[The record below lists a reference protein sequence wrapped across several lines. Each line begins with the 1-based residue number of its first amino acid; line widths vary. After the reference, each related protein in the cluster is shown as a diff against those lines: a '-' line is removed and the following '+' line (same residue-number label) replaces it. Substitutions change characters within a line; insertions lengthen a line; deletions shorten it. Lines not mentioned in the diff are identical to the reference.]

1 MPLNHK
7 NPTHTNSWKKLKE
20 HFNQISKQKI
30 EDHFNINKNRGKE
43 FCTNFNEIH
52 FDYSKNKIN
61 SETIILFNDLLQ
73 EINFSDSVKKYFNG
87 DKINDTESRS
97 VLHTALRSN
106 EKEEIFV
113 DGLNIIPEILQSRKK
128 MMDFSDQVISGAYK
142 GLGETTIT
150 DIVNIGIGG
159 SDLGPSM
166 VSESLSHYKTR
177 LNVHF
182 VNNVDGDQIH
192 EFLQKLSPTK
202 TLFVIVSKTF
212 TTIET
217 ITNARIAKQWFSANV
232 NDDDISKNFIAVS
245 SNTKAVKEF
254 GIHDSNI
261 FPMWD
266 WVGGRFSLWGSVGL
280 SINLSIG
287 SKNFNDL
294 LIGANEMD
302 DHFKL
307 EPLTKNIPLL
317 AACISIWYNNFY
329 NYETH
334 AVIPYN
340 QNMKSFSAYLQQAS
354 MESNG
359 KQTSRNGELINY
371 QSGSIIWGQ
380 VGTNAQHSFFQ
391 LIHQGT
397 KIVPCDFIGF
407 SNPLNNNI
415 KSHQILMANFFAQTK
430 ALMIGN
436 KDDYAHKY
444 FRGNRPTNTILIK
457 KLTPK
462 NLGSLIALYE
472 HKIFSVGVILNLF
485 SFDQFG
491 VELGKKLAND
501 ILKDIKQKSSASND
515 SSTQNLLNKFFDSI

>member
-1 MPLNHK
+1 MPLNQK
-7 NPTHTNSWKKLKE
+7 NPILTNSWKRLKE
-20 HFNQISKQKI
+20 HFNQISTQKI
-30 EDHFNINKNRGKE
+30 QDHFQINKNRGKE
-43 FCTNFNEIH
+43 LSTNFNEIL

-61 SETIILFNDLLQ
+61 KETINLFNDLLT

-87 DKINDTESRS
+87 DNINETESRS
-97 VLHTALRSN
+97 VLHSALRT
-106 EKEEIFV
+106 KGTEEIV
-113 DGLNIIPEILQSRKK
+113 VNGENIIPEILLSRKK
-128 MMDFSDQVISGAYK
+128 MMDFSDQVISGSYK
-142 GLGETTIT
+142 GIQETKIT

-166 VSESLSHYKTR
+166 VCESLSHYKTR

-182 VNNVDGDQIH
+182 VNNVDGDQIY
-192 EFLQKLSPTK
+192 EVLKKLSPSS
-202 TLFVIVSKTF
+202 TLFIIVSKTF

-217 ITNARIAKQWFSANV
+217 ITNAHLAKEWFESNV
-232 NDDDISKNFIAVS
+232 KNKDISKNFIAVS
-245 SNTKAVKEF
+245 SNAKAVKEF

-261 FPMWD
+261 FPIWD

-280 SINLSIG
+280 AINLFIG

-294 LIGANEMD
+294 LMGANEMD
-302 DHFKL
+302 DHFKS

-329 NYETH
+329 DYETH
-334 AVIPYN
+334 AIIPYN

-359 KQTSRNGELINY
+359 KQTSRNGEFIDY

-380 VGTNAQHSFFQ
+380 AGTNAQHSFFQ
-391 LIHQGT
+391 LMHQGT

-430 ALMIGN
+430 ALMIGKKN
-436 KDDYAHKY
+436 HNAHKH
-444 FRGNRPTNTILIK
+444 FEGDRPTNTILIK

-485 SFDQFG
+485 SFDQYG

-501 ILKDIKQKSSASND
+501 ILKSINEKSSTNND
-515 SSTQNLLNKFFDSI
+515 SSTENLLNKFFDSI

>member
-1 MPLNHK
+1 MPLNQK
-7 NPTHTNSWKKLKE
+7 NPILTDSWKRLKE
-20 HFNQISKQKI
+20 HFNHISKQKI
-30 EDHFNINKNRGKE
+30 EDHFQINKNRGKE
-43 FCTNFNEIH
+43 LSTNFNEIL

-61 SETIILFNDLLQ
+61 KETINLFNDLLT

-87 DKINDTESRS
+87 DNINETESRS
-97 VLHTALRSN
+97 VLHSALRAK
-106 EKEEIFV
+106 ETEEIFV
-113 DGLNIIPEILQSRKK
+113 DGENIIPEILLSRKK
-128 MMDFSDQVISGAYK
+128 MMDFSDQVISGSYK
-142 GLGETTIT
+142 GIQETKIT

-166 VSESLSHYKTR
+166 VCESLSHYKTR

-192 EFLQKLSPTK
+192 EVLKKLSPSS
-202 TLFVIVSKTF
+202 TLFIIVSKTF

-217 ITNARIAKQWFSANV
+217 ITNAHLAKEWFESNV
-232 NDDDISKNFIAVS
+232 KNKDISKNFIAVS
-245 SNTKAVKEF
+245 SNAKAVKEF

-280 SINLSIG
+280 AINLFIG

-294 LIGANEMD
+294 LMGANEMD
-302 DHFKL
+302 DHFKS
-307 EPLTKNIPLL
+307 EPISKNIPLL
-317 AACISIWYNNFY
+317 AACISIWYNNFFD
-329 NYETH
+329 YETH
-334 AVIPYN
+334 AIIPYN

-359 KQTSRNGELINY
+359 KQTSRNGEFIDY

-380 VGTNAQHSFFQ
+380 AGTNAQHSFFQ
-391 LIHQGT
+391 LMHQGT

-430 ALMIGN
+430 ALMTGK
-436 KDDYAHKY
+436 KDDNAHKY
-444 FRGNRPTNTILIK
+444 FKGDRPTNTILIR

-501 ILKDIKQKSSASND
+501 ILKSIKEKSSTNND

>member
-1 MPLNHK
+1 MSLNHK
-7 NPTHTNSWKKLKE
+7 NPTLTDSWKKLKQ

-30 EDHFNINKNRGKE
+30 EDHFQINQNRGKE
-43 FCTNFNEIH
+43 FSSNCNEIL

-61 SETIILFNDLLQ
+61 KETINLFNDLLT

-87 DKINDTESRS
+87 NNINETESRS
-97 VLHTALRSN
+97 VLHTALRAKGT
-106 EKEEIFV
+106 EKIFV
-113 DGLNIIPEILQSRKK
+113 NGENIIPEILLSRKK
-128 MMDFSDQVISGAYK
+128 MMVFSDQVISGSYK
-142 GLGETTIT
+142 GIQETKIT
-150 DIVNIGIGG
+150 DVVNIGIGG

-166 VSESLSHYKTR
+166 VCESLSHYKTR

-192 EFLQKLSPTK
+192 EVLKKLSPSS
-202 TLFVIVSKTF
+202 TLFIVVSKTF
-212 TTIET
+212 TTVET
-217 ITNARIAKQWFSANV
+217 ITNAHIAKEWFESNGEYK
-232 NDDDISKNFIAVS
+232 DISKNFIAVS
-245 SNTKAVKEF
+245 SNAIAVKEF

-280 SINLSIG
+280 AINLFIG

-302 DHFKL
+302 DHFSS

-317 AACISIWYNNFY
+317 AACINIWYNNFFD
-329 NYETH
+329 YETH
-334 AVIPYN
+334 AIIPYN
-340 QNMKSFSAYLQQAS
+340 QNLKSFPAYLQQAS

-359 KQTSRNGELINY
+359 KQTSRSGELIDY
-371 QSGSIIWGQ
+371 ESGSIIWGEA
-380 VGTNAQHSFFQ
+380 GTNAQHSFFQ
-391 LIHQGT
+391 LLHQGT
-397 KIVPCDFIGF
+397 KIIPCDFIGF

-430 ALMIGN
+430 ALMNGK
-436 KDDYAHKY
+436 KDQNAHKH
-444 FRGNRPTNTILIK
+444 FKGDRPTNTILIN

-501 ILKDIKQKSSASND
+501 ILKNIEEKSITNND

>member
-1 MPLNHK
+1 MPLNQK
-7 NPTHTNSWKKLKE
+7 NPILTDSWKRLKE
-20 HFNQISKQKI
+20 HFNHISIQKI
-30 EDHFNINKNRGKE
+30 EDHFQINKNRGKE
-43 FCTNFNEIH
+43 LSTNFNEIL

-61 SETIILFNDLLQ
+61 KETINLFNDLLT

-87 DKINDTESRS
+87 DNINETESRS
-97 VLHTALRSN
+97 VLHSALRT
-106 EKEEIFV
+106 KGTEEIFV
-113 DGLNIIPEILQSRKK
+113 DGENIIPEILLSRKK
-128 MMDFSDQVISGAYK
+128 MMDFSDQVISGSYK
-142 GLGETTIT
+142 GIQETKIT

-166 VSESLSHYKTR
+166 VCESLSHYKTR

-192 EFLQKLSPTK
+192 EVLKKLSPSS
-202 TLFVIVSKTF
+202 TLFIIVSKTF

-217 ITNARIAKQWFSANV
+217 ITNAHLAKEWFESNV
-232 NDDDISKNFIAVS
+232 KNKDISKNFIAVS
-245 SNTKAVKEF
+245 SNAKAVKEF

-280 SINLSIG
+280 AINLFIG

-294 LIGANEMD
+294 LMGANEMD
-302 DHFKL
+302 DHFKS
-307 EPLTKNIPLL
+307 EPISKNIPLL
-317 AACISIWYNNFY
+317 AACIPIWYNNFFD
-329 NYETH
+329 YETH
-334 AVIPYN
+334 AIIPYN

-359 KQTSRNGELINY
+359 KQTSRNGEFIDY

-380 VGTNAQHSFFQ
+380 AGTNAQHSFFQ
-391 LIHQGT
+391 LMHQGT

-430 ALMIGN
+430 ALMTGK
-436 KDDYAHKY
+436 KDDNAHKH
-444 FRGNRPTNTILIK
+444 FKGDRPTNTILIK
-457 KLTPK
+457 KLSPK

-501 ILKDIKQKSSASND
+501 ILKSIKEKSSTNND

>member
-1 MPLNHK
+1 MPLNQK
-7 NPTHTNSWKKLKE
+7 NPTLTDSWKKLKE
-20 HFNQISKQKI
+20 HFNHISKQKI
-30 EDHFNINKNRGKE
+30 EDHFQINKNRGKE
-43 FCTNFNEIH
+43 LSTNFNEIL

-61 SETIILFNDLLQ
+61 KETVNLFNDLLT

-87 DKINDTESRS
+87 DNINETESRS
-97 VLHTALRSN
+97 VLHSALRT
-106 EKEEIFV
+106 KGTEEIFV
-113 DGLNIIPEILQSRKK
+113 DGENIIPEILLSRKK
-128 MMDFSDQVISGAYK
+128 MMDFSDQVISGSYK
-142 GLGETTIT
+142 GIQETKIT

-166 VSESLSHYKTR
+166 VCESLSHYKTR

-192 EFLQKLSPTK
+192 EVLKKLSPSS
-202 TLFVIVSKTF
+202 TLFIIVSKTF

-217 ITNARIAKQWFSANV
+217 ITNAHLAKEWFESKVKNK
-232 NDDDISKNFIAVS
+232 DISRNFIAVS
-245 SNTKAVKEF
+245 SNAKAVKEF

-280 SINLSIG
+280 AINLFIG

-294 LIGANEMD
+294 LMGANEMD
-302 DHFKL
+302 DHFKS
-307 EPLTKNIPLL
+307 EPISKNIPLL
-317 AACISIWYNNFY
+317 AACISIWYNNFFD
-329 NYETH
+329 YETH
-334 AVIPYN
+334 AIIPYN

-359 KQTSRNGELINY
+359 KQTSRNGEFIDY

-380 VGTNAQHSFFQ
+380 AGTNAQHSFFQ
-391 LIHQGT
+391 LMHQGT

-430 ALMIGN
+430 ALMTGK
-436 KDDYAHKY
+436 KDDNAHKY
-444 FRGNRPTNTILIK
+444 FKGDRPTNTILIK
-457 KLTPK
+457 KLSPK

-501 ILKDIKQKSSASND
+501 ILKNIEQKSSINSD
-515 SSTQNLLNKFFDSI
+515 SSTENLLNKFFDSI

>member
-73 EINFSDSVKKYFNG
+73 EINFSDSVKRYFNG

-192 EFLQKLSPTK
+192 EVLQKLSPTK
-202 TLFVIVSKTF
+202 TLFVVVSKTF

-245 SNTKAVKEF
+245 SNAKAVKEF

-407 SNPLNNNI
+407 SNPLNNNV

-436 KDDYAHKY
+436 KDDYTHKY
-444 FRGNRPTNTILIK
+444 FTGNRPTNTILIK

>member
-202 TLFVIVSKTF
+202 TLFVVVSKTF

-436 KDDYAHKY
+436 KDDYVHKY
-444 FRGNRPTNTILIK
+444 FGGNRPTNTILIK

>member
-1 MPLNHK
+1 
-7 NPTHTNSWKKLKE
+7 
-20 HFNQISKQKI
+20 
-30 EDHFNINKNRGKE
+30 
-43 FCTNFNEIH
+43 
-52 FDYSKNKIN
+52 
-61 SETIILFNDLLQ
+61 
-73 EINFSDSVKKYFNG
+73 
-87 DKINDTESRS
+87 
-97 VLHTALRSN
+97 
-106 EKEEIFV
+106 
-113 DGLNIIPEILQSRKK
+113 
-128 MMDFSDQVISGAYK
+128 MDFSDQVISGAYK

-192 EFLQKLSPTK
+192 EVLQKLSPK
-202 TLFVIVSKTF
+202 QTLFIVVSKTF

-217 ITNARIAKQWFSANV
+217 ITNARIAKQWFSANI

-407 SNPLNNNI
+407 SNPLNNNV

-436 KDDYAHKY
+436 KDDYTHKY
-444 FRGNRPTNTILIK
+444 FTGNRPTNTILIK

>member
-1 MPLNHK
+1 MPLNQK
-7 NPTHTNSWKKLKE
+7 NPTLTDSWKKLKE
-20 HFNQISKQKI
+20 HFNHISKQEI
-30 EDHFNINKNRGKE
+30 EDHFQINKNRGKE
-43 FCTNFNEIH
+43 FSTNFNEIL

-61 SETIILFNDLLQ
+61 KETINLFNDLLN
-73 EINFSDSVKKYFNG
+73 EINFSNSVKKYFKG
-87 DKINDTESRS
+87 DKINETESRS
-97 VLHTALRSN
+97 VLHTALRAK
-106 EKEEIFV
+106 ETEEIFV
-113 DGLNIIPEILQSRKK
+113 DGENIIPEILLSRKK
-128 MMDFSDQVISGAYK
+128 MMDFSDQVISGSYK
-142 GLGETTIT
+142 GIHETKIT

-166 VSESLSHYKTR
+166 VCESLAHYKTS

-192 EFLQKLSPTK
+192 EVLKKLSPSS
-202 TLFVIVSKTF
+202 TLFIIVSKTF

-217 ITNARIAKQWFSANV
+217 ITNAHIAREWFESNIK
-232 NDDDISKNFIAVS
+232 NKDISKNFIAVS
-245 SNTKAVKEF
+245 SNAKAVKEF
-254 GIHDSNI
+254 GIHHSNI

-266 WVGGRFSLWGSVGL
+266 WIGGRFSLWGSVGL
-280 SINLSIG
+280 AINLFIG

-294 LIGANEMD
+294 LMGANEMD
-302 DHFKL
+302 DHFKS
-307 EPLTKNIPLL
+307 EPISRNIPLL
-317 AACISIWYNNFY
+317 AACISVWYNNFFD
-329 NYETH
+329 YETH
-334 AVIPYN
+334 AIIPYN

-359 KQTSRNGELINY
+359 KQTSRNGKFIDY

-391 LIHQGT
+391 LLHQGT
-397 KIVPCDFIGF
+397 KIIPCDFIGF

-430 ALMIGN
+430 ALMIGK
-436 KDDYAHKY
+436 KDDNAHKH
-444 FRGNRPTNTILIK
+444 FNGDRPTNTILIG

-485 SFDQFG
+485 SYDQFG
-491 VELGKKLAND
+491 VELGKNLAND
-501 ILKDIKQKSSASND
+501 ILKDIEQKSSRNND
-515 SSTQNLLNKFFDSI
+515 SSTENLLNKYFDSI

>member
-1 MPLNHK
+1 MPLNQK
-7 NPTHTNSWKKLKE
+7 NPILTDSWKRLKE
-20 HFNQISKQKI
+20 HFNHISKQKI
-30 EDHFNINKNRGKE
+30 EDHFQRNKNRGKE
-43 FCTNFNEIH
+43 LSTNFNEIL

-61 SETIILFNDLLQ
+61 KETVNLFNDLLT

-87 DKINDTESRS
+87 DNINETESRS
-97 VLHTALRSN
+97 VLHSALRT
-106 EKEEIFV
+106 KGTEEIFV
-113 DGLNIIPEILQSRKK
+113 DGENIIPEILLSRKK
-128 MMDFSDQVISGAYK
+128 MMDFSDQVISGSYK
-142 GLGETTIT
+142 GIQETKIT

-166 VSESLSHYKTR
+166 VCESLSHYKTR

-192 EFLQKLSPTK
+192 EVLKKLSPSS
-202 TLFVIVSKTF
+202 TLFIIVSKTF

-217 ITNARIAKQWFSANV
+217 ITNAHLAKEWFESKLKNK
-232 NDDDISKNFIAVS
+232 DISRNFIAVS
-245 SNTKAVKEF
+245 SNAKAVKEF

-280 SINLSIG
+280 AINLFIG

-294 LIGANEMD
+294 LMGANEMD
-302 DHFKL
+302 DHFKS
-307 EPLTKNIPLL
+307 EPISKNIPLL
-317 AACISIWYNNFY
+317 AACISIWYNNFFD
-329 NYETH
+329 YETH
-334 AVIPYN
+334 AIIPYN

-359 KQTSRNGELINY
+359 KQTSRNGEFIDY

-380 VGTNAQHSFFQ
+380 AGTNAQHSFFQ
-391 LIHQGT
+391 LMHQGT

-430 ALMIGN
+430 ALMTGK
-436 KDDYAHKY
+436 KDDNAHKH
-444 FRGNRPTNTILIK
+444 FKGDRPTNTILIK
-457 KLTPK
+457 KLSPK

-501 ILKDIKQKSSASND
+501 ILKNIEQKSSINSD
-515 SSTQNLLNKFFDSI
+515 SSTENLLNKFFDSI

>member
-1 MPLNHK
+1 MPLNQK
-7 NPTHTNSWKKLKE
+7 NPILTDSWKRLKE
-20 HFNQISKQKI
+20 HFNHISIQKI
-30 EDHFNINKNRGKE
+30 EDHFQINKNRGKE
-43 FCTNFNEIH
+43 LSTNFNEIL

-61 SETIILFNDLLQ
+61 KETVNLFNDLLT

-87 DKINDTESRS
+87 DNINETESRS
-97 VLHTALRSN
+97 VLHSALRT
-106 EKEEIFV
+106 KGTEEIFV
-113 DGLNIIPEILQSRKK
+113 DGENIIPEILLSRKK
-128 MMDFSDQVISGAYK
+128 MMDFSDQVISGSYK
-142 GLGETTIT
+142 GIQETKIT

-166 VSESLSHYKTR
+166 VCESLSHYKTR

-192 EFLQKLSPTK
+192 EVLKKLSPSS
-202 TLFVIVSKTF
+202 TLFIIVSKTF

-217 ITNARIAKQWFSANV
+217 ITNAYLAKEWFESNV
-232 NDDDISKNFIAVS
+232 KNKDISRNFIAVS
-245 SNTKAVKEF
+245 SNAKAVKEF

-280 SINLSIG
+280 AINLFIG

-294 LIGANEMD
+294 LMGANEMD
-302 DHFKL
+302 DHFKS
-307 EPLTKNIPLL
+307 EPISKNIPLL
-317 AACISIWYNNFY
+317 AACISIWYNNFFD
-329 NYETH
+329 YETH
-334 AVIPYN
+334 AIIPYN

-359 KQTSRNGELINY
+359 KQTSRNGEFIDY

-380 VGTNAQHSFFQ
+380 AGTNAQHSFFQ
-391 LIHQGT
+391 LMHQGT

-430 ALMIGN
+430 ALMTGK
-436 KDDYAHKY
+436 KDDNAHKY
-444 FRGNRPTNTILIK
+444 FKGDRPTNTILIK
-457 KLTPK
+457 KLSPK

-501 ILKDIKQKSSASND
+501 ILKNIEQKSSINSD
-515 SSTQNLLNKFFDSI
+515 SSTENLLNKFFDSI

>member
-1 MPLNHK
+1 MPLNQK
-7 NPTHTNSWKKLKE
+7 NPILTDSWKRLKE
-20 HFNQISKQKI
+20 HFNHISIQKI
-30 EDHFNINKNRGKE
+30 EHHFQINKNRGKE
-43 FCTNFNEIH
+43 LSTNFNEIL

-61 SETIILFNDLLQ
+61 KETINLFNDLLT

-87 DKINDTESRS
+87 DNINETESRS
-97 VLHTALRSN
+97 VLHSALRT
-106 EKEEIFV
+106 KGTEEIFV
-113 DGLNIIPEILQSRKK
+113 DGENIIPEILLSRKK
-128 MMDFSDQVISGAYK
+128 MMDFSDQVISGSYK
-142 GLGETTIT
+142 GIQETKIT

-166 VSESLSHYKTR
+166 VCESLSHYKTR

-192 EFLQKLSPTK
+192 EVLKKLSPSS
-202 TLFVIVSKTF
+202 TLFIIVSKTF

-217 ITNARIAKQWFSANV
+217 ITNAHLAKEWFESNV
-232 NDDDISKNFIAVS
+232 KNKDISKNFIAVS
-245 SNTKAVKEF
+245 SNAKAVKEF

-280 SINLSIG
+280 AINLFIG

-294 LIGANEMD
+294 LMGANEMD
-302 DHFKL
+302 DHFKS
-307 EPLTKNIPLL
+307 EPISKNIPLL
-317 AACISIWYNNFY
+317 AACISIWYNNFFD
-329 NYETH
+329 YETH
-334 AVIPYN
+334 AIIPYN

-359 KQTSRNGELINY
+359 KQTSRNGEFIDY

-380 VGTNAQHSFFQ
+380 AGTNAQHSFFQ
-391 LIHQGT
+391 LMHQGT

-430 ALMIGN
+430 ALMTGK
-436 KDDYAHKY
+436 KDDNAHKY
-444 FRGNRPTNTILIK
+444 FKGDRPTNTILIR

-501 ILKDIKQKSSASND
+501 ILKSIKEKSSTNND
-515 SSTQNLLNKFFDSI
+515 SSTENLLNNYFDSI

>member
-7 NPTHTNSWKKLKE
+7 NPTLTNSWKKLKE

-30 EDHFNINKNRGKE
+30 EDHFNMNKNRGKE
-43 FCTNFNEIH
+43 FSTNFNEIH

-61 SETIILFNDLLQ
+61 RETINIFDDLLK
-73 EINFSDSVKKYFNG
+73 EINFSDSVKSYFNG

-113 DGLNIIPEILQSRKK
+113 DGVNIISEIIQSRKK
-128 MMDFSDQVISGAYK
+128 MMDFSDQVISGAFK
-142 GLGETTIT
+142 GLDETKIT

-166 VSESLSHYKTR
+166 VCESLSHYRTR

-192 EFLQKLSPTK
+192 EVLQKLSPSQ
-202 TLFVIVSKTF
+202 TLFIVVSKTF

-217 ITNARIAKQWFSANV
+217 ITNAQIAKEWFKV
-232 NDDDISKNFIAVS
+232 NMDNDDISKNFIAVS
-245 SNTKAVKEF
+245 SNAKAVKEF
-254 GIHDSNI
+254 GIDNSNI

-280 SINLSIG
+280 AINLFIG

-302 DHFKL
+302 DHFKS
-307 EPLTKNIPLL
+307 EPLAKNIPLL
-317 AACISIWYNNFY
+317 AACIAIWYNNFCD
-329 NYETH
+329 YETH
-334 AVIPYN
+334 AIIPYN
-340 QNMKSFSAYLQQAS
+340 QNLKSFTAYLQQLS

-359 KQTSRNGELINY
+359 KQTSRSGELIEY
-371 QSGSIIWGQ
+371 QTGSIIWGQ
-380 VGTNAQHSFFQ
+380 AGTNAQHSFFQ
-391 LIHQGT
+391 LLHQGT

-415 KSHQILMANFFAQTK
+415 KSHQVLMANFFAQTK
-430 ALMIGN
+430 ALMIGK
-436 KDDYAHKY
+436 KDDNIHKY
-444 FRGNRPTNTILIK
+444 FRGDRPTNTILIK

-472 HKIFSVGVILNLF
+472 HKIFSVGVILNIF

-501 ILKDIKQKSSASND
+501 VLKNIQEKSLTNND

>member
-1 MPLNHK
+1 MPLNQK
-7 NPTHTNSWKKLKE
+7 NPTLTDSWKKLKE
-20 HFNQISKQKI
+20 HFNLITKQRI
-30 EDHFNINKNRGKE
+30 EDHFKTNKNRGKE
-43 FCTNFNEIH
+43 FSTNFNEIH

-61 SETIILFNDLLQ
+61 SETINLFNELLM
-73 EINFSDSVKKYFNG
+73 EINFSESVKSYFEG

-97 VLHTALRSN
+97 VLHTALRA
-106 EKEEIFV
+106 KETDEIFV
-113 DGLNIIPEILQSRKK
+113 DGVNIMHVVTQSRKK
-128 MMDFSDQVISGAYK
+128 MMDFSDKVISGSYK
-142 GLGETTIT
+142 GMDDAKIT

-166 VSESLSHYKTR
+166 VCESLSHYKTR

-192 EFLQKLSPTK
+192 EVLKRLTPTR
-202 TLFVIVSKTF
+202 TLFIIVSKTF

-217 ITNARIAKQWFSANV
+217 ITNAKVAKEWFQSNAKKS
-232 NDDDISKNFIAVS
+232 DISKNFVGVS
-245 SNTKAVKEF
+245 SNTKAAKEF

-280 SINLSIG
+280 AINLSIG

-302 DHFKL
+302 DHFKS
-307 EPLTKNIPLL
+307 EPISKNIPLL
-317 AACISIWYNNFY
+317 AACITIWYNNFY

-359 KQTSRNGELINY
+359 KQTSRNGEIIDY

-391 LIHQGT
+391 LLHQGT
-397 KIVPCDFIGF
+397 KIIPCDFIGF
-407 SNPLNNNI
+407 SNPLSNNI

-430 ALMIGN
+430 ALMMGK
-436 KDDYAHKY
+436 KDDNVHKH
-444 FRGNRPTNTILIK
+444 FGGNRPTNTILIN

-501 ILKDIKQKSSASND
+501 ILKNIEDKSSKNSD
-515 SSTQNLLNKFFDSI
+515 SSTENLLKKFFNSI

>member
-1 MPLNHK
+1 MPLNQK
-7 NPTHTNSWKKLKE
+7 NPILTDSWKRLKE
-20 HFNQISKQKI
+20 HFNHISIQKI
-30 EDHFNINKNRGKE
+30 EDHFEINKNRGKE
-43 FCTNFNEIH
+43 LSTNFNEIL

-61 SETIILFNDLLQ
+61 KETINLFNDLLM

-87 DKINDTESRS
+87 DNINETESRS
-97 VLHTALRSN
+97 VLHSALRT
-106 EKEEIFV
+106 KGTEEIFV
-113 DGLNIIPEILQSRKK
+113 DGENIIPEILLSRKK
-128 MMDFSDQVISGAYK
+128 MMDFSDQVISGSYK
-142 GLGETTIT
+142 GIQETKIT

-166 VSESLSHYKTR
+166 VCESLSHYKTR

-182 VNNVDGDQIH
+182 VNNVDGDQID
-192 EFLQKLSPTK
+192 EVLKKLSPSS
-202 TLFVIVSKTF
+202 TLFIIVSKTF

-217 ITNARIAKQWFSANV
+217 ITNAHLAKEWFESNV
-232 NDDDISKNFIAVS
+232 KNKDISKNFIAVS
-245 SNTKAVKEF
+245 SNAKAVKEF

-280 SINLSIG
+280 AINLFIG

-294 LIGANEMD
+294 LMGANEMD
-302 DHFKL
+302 DHFKS
-307 EPLTKNIPLL
+307 EPISKNIPLL
-317 AACISIWYNNFY
+317 AACISIWYNNFFD
-329 NYETH
+329 YETH
-334 AVIPYN
+334 AIIPYN

-359 KQTSRNGELINY
+359 KQTSRNGEFIDY

-380 VGTNAQHSFFQ
+380 AGTNAQHSFFQ
-391 LIHQGT
+391 LMHQGT

-430 ALMIGN
+430 ALMTGK
-436 KDDYAHKY
+436 KDDNAHKY
-444 FRGNRPTNTILIK
+444 FKGDRPTNTILIR

-501 ILKDIKQKSSASND
+501 ILKSIKEKSSTNND
-515 SSTQNLLNKFFDSI
+515 SSTENLLNNYFDSI

>member
-1 MPLNHK
+1 MPLNQK
-7 NPTHTNSWKKLKE
+7 NPILTDSWKRLKE
-20 HFNQISKQKI
+20 HFNHISIQKI
-30 EDHFNINKNRGKE
+30 EDHFQINKNRGKE
-43 FCTNFNEIH
+43 LSTNFNEIL

-61 SETIILFNDLLQ
+61 KETVNLFNDLLT

-87 DKINDTESRS
+87 DNINETESRS
-97 VLHTALRSN
+97 VLHSALRT
-106 EKEEIFV
+106 KGTEEIFV
-113 DGLNIIPEILQSRKK
+113 DGENIIPEILLSRKK
-128 MMDFSDQVISGAYK
+128 MMDFSDQVISGSYK
-142 GLGETTIT
+142 GIQETKIT

-166 VSESLSHYKTR
+166 VCESLSHYKTR

-192 EFLQKLSPTK
+192 EVLKKLSPSS
-202 TLFVIVSKTF
+202 TLFIIVSKTF

-217 ITNARIAKQWFSANV
+217 ITNAHLAKEWFESKVKNK
-232 NDDDISKNFIAVS
+232 DISRNFIAVS
-245 SNTKAVKEF
+245 SNAKAVKEF

-280 SINLSIG
+280 AINLFIG

-294 LIGANEMD
+294 LMGANEMD
-302 DHFKL
+302 DHFKS
-307 EPLTKNIPLL
+307 EPISKNIPLL
-317 AACISIWYNNFY
+317 AACISIWYNNFFD
-329 NYETH
+329 YETH
-334 AVIPYN
+334 AIIPYN

-359 KQTSRNGELINY
+359 KQTSRNGEFIDY

-380 VGTNAQHSFFQ
+380 AGTNAQHSFFQ
-391 LIHQGT
+391 LMHQGT

-430 ALMIGN
+430 ALMTGK
-436 KDDYAHKY
+436 KDDNAHKY
-444 FRGNRPTNTILIK
+444 FKGDRPTNTILIK
-457 KLTPK
+457 KLSPK

-501 ILKDIKQKSSASND
+501 ILKNIEQKSSINSD
-515 SSTQNLLNKFFDSI
+515 SSTENLLNKFFDSI

>member
-1 MPLNHK
+1 MPLNQKK
-7 NPTHTNSWKKLKE
+7 NPILTDSWKRLKE
-20 HFNQISKQKI
+20 HFNHISIQKI
-30 EDHFNINKNRGKE
+30 EDHFQINKNRGKE
-43 FCTNFNEIH
+43 LSTNFNEIL

-61 SETIILFNDLLQ
+61 KETINLFNDLLK

-87 DKINDTESRS
+87 DNINETESRS
-97 VLHTALRSN
+97 VLHSALRA
-106 EKEEIFV
+106 KGTEEIFV
-113 DGLNIIPEILQSRKK
+113 DGENIIPEILLSRKK
-128 MMDFSDQVISGAYK
+128 MMDFSDQVISGSYK
-142 GLGETTIT
+142 GIQETKIT

-166 VSESLSHYKTR
+166 VCESLSHYKTR

-192 EFLQKLSPTK
+192 EVLKKLSPSS
-202 TLFVIVSKTF
+202 TLFIIVSKTF

-217 ITNARIAKQWFSANV
+217 ITNAHLAKEWFESNV
-232 NDDDISKNFIAVS
+232 KNKDISKNFIAVS
-245 SNTKAVKEF
+245 SNAKAVKEF

-280 SINLSIG
+280 AINLFIG

-294 LIGANEMD
+294 LMGANEMD
-302 DHFKL
+302 DHFKS
-307 EPLTKNIPLL
+307 EPISKNIPLL
-317 AACISIWYNNFY
+317 AACISIWYNNFFD
-329 NYETH
+329 YETH
-334 AVIPYN
+334 AIIPYN

-359 KQTSRNGELINY
+359 KQTSRNGEFIDY

-380 VGTNAQHSFFQ
+380 AGTNAQHSFFQ
-391 LIHQGT
+391 LMHQGT

-430 ALMIGN
+430 ALMTGK
-436 KDDYAHKY
+436 KDDNAHKY
-444 FRGNRPTNTILIK
+444 FKGDRPTNTILIR

-501 ILKDIKQKSSASND
+501 ILKDIE
-515 SSTQNLLNKFFDSI
+515 QNLQQITTHLLKIF

>member
-1 MPLNHK
+1 MPLNQK
-7 NPTHTNSWKKLKE
+7 NPILTDSWKRLKE
-20 HFNQISKQKI
+20 HFNHISIQKI
-30 EDHFNINKNRGKE
+30 EDHFQINKNRGKE
-43 FCTNFNEIH
+43 LSTNFNEIL

-61 SETIILFNDLLQ
+61 KETINLFNDLLT

-87 DKINDTESRS
+87 DNINETESRS
-97 VLHTALRSN
+97 VLHSALRA
-106 EKEEIFV
+106 KGTEEIFV
-113 DGLNIIPEILQSRKK
+113 DGENIIPEILLSRKK
-128 MMDFSDQVISGAYK
+128 MMDFSDQVISGSYK
-142 GLGETTIT
+142 GIQETKIT

-166 VSESLSHYKTR
+166 VCESLSHYKTR

-192 EFLQKLSPTK
+192 EVLKKLSPSS
-202 TLFVIVSKTF
+202 TLFIIVSKTF

-217 ITNARIAKQWFSANV
+217 ITNAHLAKEWFESNV
-232 NDDDISKNFIAVS
+232 KNKDISKNFIAVS
-245 SNTKAVKEF
+245 SNAKAVKEF

-280 SINLSIG
+280 AINLFIG

-294 LIGANEMD
+294 LMGANEMD
-302 DHFKL
+302 DHFKS
-307 EPLTKNIPLL
+307 EPISKNIPLL
-317 AACISIWYNNFY
+317 AACISIWYNNFFD
-329 NYETH
+329 YETH
-334 AVIPYN
+334 AIIPYN

-359 KQTSRNGELINY
+359 KQTSRNGEFIDY

-391 LIHQGT
+391 LLHQGT

-430 ALMIGN
+430 ALMTGK
-436 KDDYAHKY
+436 KDDNAHKH
-444 FRGNRPTNTILIK
+444 FSGDRPTNTILIR

-501 ILKDIKQKSSASND
+501 ILKRY
-515 SSTQNLLNKFFDSI
+515 

>member
-1 MPLNHK
+1 MPLNQK
-7 NPTHTNSWKKLKE
+7 NPILTDSWKRLKE
-20 HFNQISKQKI
+20 HFNHISIQKI
-30 EDHFNINKNRGKE
+30 EYHFQINKNRGKE
-43 FCTNFNEIH
+43 LSTNFNEIL

-61 SETIILFNDLLQ
+61 KETINLFNDLLT

-87 DKINDTESRS
+87 DNINETESRS
-97 VLHTALRSN
+97 VLHSALRT
-106 EKEEIFV
+106 KGTEEIFV
-113 DGLNIIPEILQSRKK
+113 DGENIIPEILLSRKK
-128 MMDFSDQVISGAYK
+128 MMDFSDQVISGRYK
-142 GLGETTIT
+142 GIQETKIT

-166 VSESLSHYKTR
+166 VCESLSHYKTR

-192 EFLQKLSPTK
+192 EVLKKLSPSS
-202 TLFVIVSKTF
+202 TLFIIVSKTF

-217 ITNARIAKQWFSANV
+217 ITNAHLAKEWFESNV
-232 NDDDISKNFIAVS
+232 KNKDISKNFIAVS
-245 SNTKAVKEF
+245 SNAKAVKEF

-280 SINLSIG
+280 AINLFIG

-294 LIGANEMD
+294 LMGANEMD
-302 DHFKL
+302 DHFKS
-307 EPLTKNIPLL
+307 EPISKNIPLL
-317 AACISIWYNNFY
+317 AACISIWYNNFFD
-329 NYETH
+329 YETH
-334 AVIPYN
+334 AIIPYN

-359 KQTSRNGELINY
+359 KQTSRNGEFIDY

-380 VGTNAQHSFFQ
+380 AGTNAQHSFFQ
-391 LIHQGT
+391 LMHQGT

-430 ALMIGN
+430 ALMIGK
-436 KDDYAHKY
+436 KDRNVHKH
-444 FRGNRPTNTILIK
+444 FNGDRPTNTILIS

-485 SFDQFG
+485 SYDQFG
-491 VELGKKLAND
+491 VELGKNLAND
-501 ILKDIKQKSSASND
+501 VLKDIEQKSSTNND
-515 SSTQNLLNKFFDSI
+515 SSTENLLNNYFDSI

>member
-1 MPLNHK
+1 MPLNQK
-7 NPTHTNSWKKLKE
+7 NPILTDSWKRLKE
-20 HFNQISKQKI
+20 HFNHISIQKI
-30 EDHFNINKNRGKE
+30 EDHFQINKNRGKE
-43 FCTNFNEIH
+43 LSTNFNEIL

-61 SETIILFNDLLQ
+61 KETINLFNDLLT

-87 DKINDTESRS
+87 DNINETESRS
-97 VLHTALRSN
+97 VLHSALRT
-106 EKEEIFV
+106 KGTEEIFV
-113 DGLNIIPEILQSRKK
+113 DGENIIPEILLSRKK
-128 MMDFSDQVISGAYK
+128 MMDFSDQVISGSYK
-142 GLGETTIT
+142 GIQETKIT

-166 VSESLSHYKTR
+166 VCESLSHYKTR

-192 EFLQKLSPTK
+192 EVLKKLSPSS
-202 TLFVIVSKTF
+202 TLFIIVSKTF

-217 ITNARIAKQWFSANV
+217 ITNAHLAKEWFESNV
-232 NDDDISKNFIAVS
+232 KNKDISKNFIAVS
-245 SNTKAVKEF
+245 SNAKAVKEF

-280 SINLSIG
+280 AINLFIG

-294 LIGANEMD
+294 LMGANEMD
-302 DHFKL
+302 DHFKS
-307 EPLTKNIPLL
+307 EPISKNIPLL
-317 AACISIWYNNFY
+317 AACISIWYNNFFD
-329 NYETH
+329 YETH
-334 AVIPYN
+334 AIIPYN

-359 KQTSRNGELINY
+359 KQTSRNGEFIDY

-391 LIHQGT
+391 LMHQGT

-430 ALMIGN
+430 ALMIGK
-436 KDDYAHKY
+436 KDDNAHKH
-444 FRGNRPTNTILIK
+444 FSGDRPTNTILIR

-501 ILKDIKQKSSASND
+501 ILKDIEQKSSTNND

>member
-202 TLFVIVSKTF
+202 TLFVVVSKTF

-501 ILKDIKQKSSASND
+501 ILKDIKQKSTASND

>member
-1 MPLNHK
+1 MPLNQK
-7 NPTHTNSWKKLKE
+7 NPILTDSWKRLKE
-20 HFNQISKQKI
+20 HFNHISIQKI
-30 EDHFNINKNRGKE
+30 EDHFQINKNRGKE
-43 FCTNFNEIH
+43 LSTNFNEIL

-61 SETIILFNDLLQ
+61 KETINLFNDLLT

-87 DKINDTESRS
+87 DNINETESRS
-97 VLHTALRSN
+97 VLHTALRA
-106 EKEEIFV
+106 KGTEEIFV
-113 DGLNIIPEILQSRKK
+113 DGENIIPEILLSRKK
-128 MMDFSDQVISGAYK
+128 MMDFSDQVISGSYK
-142 GLGETTIT
+142 GIQETKIT

-166 VSESLSHYKTR
+166 VCESLSHYKTR

-192 EFLQKLSPTK
+192 EVLKKLSPSS
-202 TLFVIVSKTF
+202 TLFIIVSKTF

-217 ITNARIAKQWFSANV
+217 ITNAHLAKEWFESNV
-232 NDDDISKNFIAVS
+232 KNKDISKNFIAVS
-245 SNTKAVKEF
+245 SNAKAVKEF

-280 SINLSIG
+280 AINLFIG

-294 LIGANEMD
+294 LMGANEMD
-302 DHFKL
+302 DHFKS
-307 EPLTKNIPLL
+307 EPISKNIPLL
-317 AACISIWYNNFY
+317 AACISIWYNNFFD
-329 NYETH
+329 YETH
-334 AVIPYN
+334 AIIPYN

-359 KQTSRNGELINY
+359 KQTSRNGEFIDY

-380 VGTNAQHSFFQ
+380 AGTNAQHSFFQ
-391 LIHQGT
+391 LMHQGT

-430 ALMIGN
+430 ALMTGK
-436 KDDYAHKY
+436 KDDNAHKY
-444 FRGNRPTNTILIK
+444 FKGDRPTNTILIR

-501 ILKDIKQKSSASND
+501 ILKV
-515 SSTQNLLNKFFDSI
+515 STKIFNK

>member
-1 MPLNHK
+1 MSLNQK
-7 NPTHTNSWKKLKE
+7 NPTLADSWKKLKQ

-30 EDHFNINKNRGKE
+30 VDHFKINENRGRK
-43 FCTNFNEIH
+43 FSTNFNEIH

-61 SETIILFNDLLQ
+61 SETINLFKELLT
-73 EINFSDSVKKYFNG
+73 EIDFSDSVKSCFKG
-87 DKINDTESRS
+87 DKINETEFRS
-97 VLHTALRSN
+97 VLHTALRA
-106 EKEEIFV
+106 KGTEEIFV
-113 DGLNIIPEILQSRKK
+113 DGENIIPKILASRKK
-128 MMDFSDQVISGAYK
+128 MMDFSDQVISGSYK
-142 GLGETTIT
+142 GIQETKIT

-166 VSESLSHYKTR
+166 VCESLFHYKTR

-182 VNNVDGDQIH
+182 LNNVDGDQIH
-192 EFLQKLSPTK
+192 EVLKKVSPSSS
-202 TLFVIVSKTF
+202 LFIIVSKTF

-217 ITNARIAKQWFSANV
+217 ITNAYIAKEWFQSKSKNK
-232 NDDDISKNFIAVS
+232 DISKNFIAVS
-245 SNTKAVKEF
+245 SNAKAVKEF

-280 SINLSIG
+280 AINLSIG
-287 SKNFNDL
+287 SKNFTDMLN
-294 LIGANEMD
+294 GANEMD
-302 DHFKL
+302 NHFNS

-317 AACISIWYNNFY
+317 AACINIWYNNFF

-334 AVIPYN
+334 AIIPYN
-340 QNMKSFSAYLQQAS
+340 QNLKSFPAYLQQAS

-359 KQTSRNGELINY
+359 KQTSRSGELIDY
-371 QSGSIIWGQ
+371 QSGSIIWGEA
-380 VGTNAQHSFFQ
+380 GTNAQHSFFQ
-391 LIHQGT
+391 LLHQGT
-397 KIVPCDFIGF
+397 KIIPCDFIGF

-430 ALMIGN
+430 ALMIGK
-436 KDDYAHKY
+436 KDHNAHKH
-444 FRGNRPTNTILIK
+444 FKGDRPTNTILIK

-462 NLGSLIALYE
+462 TLGSLIALYE

-501 ILKDIKQKSSASND
+501 ILRNIEEKSTINND
-515 SSTQNLLNKFFDSI
+515 SSTQNLLNKFLDSI

>member
-7 NPTHTNSWKKLKE
+7 NPIMTDSWKKLKE

-30 EDHFNINKNRGKE
+30 EDHFQINKNRGKE
-43 FCTNFNEIH
+43 LSINFNEIH

-61 SETIILFNDLLQ
+61 KETINLFNDLLT
-73 EINFSDSVKKYFNG
+73 EINFSDSVKRYFKG
-87 DKINDTESRS
+87 DDINETESRS
-97 VLHTALRSN
+97 VLHTALRATESD
-106 EKEEIFV
+106 EIFV
-113 DGLNIIPEILQSRKK
+113 NGVNIMPDIIQTRKK
-128 MMDFSDQVISGAYK
+128 MMDFSDKVISGSYK
-142 GLGETTIT
+142 GIHETKIT

-166 VSESLSHYKTR
+166 VCESLSHYKTR

-192 EFLQKLSPTK
+192 QVLKKLSPSS
-202 TLFVIVSKTF
+202 TLFIIVSKTF
-212 TTIET
+212 TTVET
-217 ITNARIAKQWFSANV
+217 ITNSQIAKEWFECKEENK
-232 NDDDISKNFIAVS
+232 DISKNFIAVS
-245 SNTKAVKEF
+245 SNAKAVKQF
-254 GIHDSNI
+254 GINDSNV

-280 SINLSIG
+280 AINLFIG

-302 DHFKL
+302 NHFKSG
-307 EPLTKNIPLL
+307 PISKNIPLL
-317 AACISIWYNNFY
+317 AACISIWYNNFFD
-329 NYETH
+329 YETH
-334 AVIPYN
+334 AIIPYN

-359 KQTSRNGELINY
+359 KQTSRNGEFIDY

-391 LIHQGT
+391 LLHQGT
-397 KIVPCDFIGF
+397 KIIPCDFIGF

-430 ALMIGN
+430 ALMTGK
-436 KDDYAHKY
+436 KDDNAHKH
-444 FRGNRPTNTILIK
+444 FKGDRPTNTILIN

-462 NLGSLIALYE
+462 NLGSLIAFYE

-501 ILKDIKQKSSASND
+501 ILKNIEQKSSINND
-515 SSTQNLLNKFFDSI
+515 SSTENLLNKFFNSI

>member
-1 MPLNHK
+1 MPLNQK
-7 NPTHTNSWKKLKE
+7 NPTLTDSWKKLKE
-20 HFNQISKQKI
+20 HFNKISKQKI
-30 EDHFNINKNRGKE
+30 QDHFEINRNRGKE
-43 FCTNFNEIH
+43 FSTNFNEIH

-61 SETIILFNDLLQ
+61 SETINLFNDLLK
-73 EINFSDSVKKYFNG
+73 EINFSDSVKRYFNG
-87 DKINDTESRS
+87 DKINETESRS
-97 VLHTALRSN
+97 VLHTALRA
-106 EKEEIFV
+106 KGTEEIFV
-113 DGLNIIPEILQSRKK
+113 EGKNIIPEILQSRKK
-128 MMDFSDQVISGAYK
+128 MMDFSDQVISGSYK
-142 GLGETTIT
+142 GIHETKIS

-166 VSESLSHYKTR
+166 VCESLAHYKTS

-192 EFLQKLSPTK
+192 EVLQNLSPSR
-202 TLFVIVSKTF
+202 TLFIIVSKTF

-217 ITNARIAKQWFSANV
+217 ITNAQLAKEWFQSKEKN
-232 NDDDISKNFIAVS
+232 NDISKNFVAVS
-245 SNTKAVKEF
+245 SNAKAVKEF

-280 SINLSIG
+280 AINLSIG

-302 DHFKL
+302 DHFKSN
-307 EPLTKNIPLL
+307 PLTKNIPLL
-317 AACISIWYNNFY
+317 AACISIWHNNFFD
-329 NYETH
+329 YETH

-415 KSHQILMANFFAQTK
+415 KNHQILMANFFAQTK
-430 ALMIGN
+430 ALMTGKNDGN
-436 KDDYAHKY
+436 THRY
-444 FRGNRPTNTILIK
+444 FKGDRPTNTILIK

-462 NLGSLIALYE
+462 NLGSLIAFYE
-472 HKIFSVGVILNLF
+472 HKIFSIGVILNLF

-501 ILKDIKQKSSASND
+501 ILKDIDQKSSTNHD